1 MIFHDNIMSKMRYPT
16 VVTLTKKIYV
26 YHPNAKNPIITGR
39 GGETKGLDISYNVL
53 ITLEYDGV
61 EKIYL
66 VTHWSLIQLYPH
78 VSKSCVKCVR
88 EWGQN

>member
-1 MIFHDNIMSKMRYPT
+1 MLK
-16 VVTLTKKIYV
+16 TLLKLEFSELK
-26 YHPNAKNPIITGR
+26 G

-53 ITLEYDGV
+53 ITFEYVGV